1 MNMVSIGL
9 SFQSFPHAAH
19 SSLTPQEIAASDL
32 RTNVMYGQ
40 IITTTALLTSLL
52 LLAVFSSMVHPH
64 APRHMAPILI
74 ALASLACHI
83 VGVPLAG
90 GAAMNP
96 ARAVGGAV
104 WTGVWVNHWV
114 YWMGPMLASLIVGV
128 LYTVLVIVPEEQRER
143 EEEERLA
150 AAKLG
155 SQGRNDAERD
165 DDEDGVATGCVCV

>member
-1 MNMVSIGL
+1 
-9 SFQSFPHAAH
+9 
-19 SSLTPQEIAASDL
+19 
-32 RTNVMYGQ
+32 MYGQ

-52 LLAVFSSMVHPH
+52 LLAVFASMVHPN

-74 ALASLACHI
+74 TLASLACHI

-114 YWMGPMLASLIVGV
+114 YWTGPLLASVIVGV
-128 LYTVLVIVPEEQRER
+128 LYTVLVIVPEEQKKR
-143 EEEERLA
+143 EEEDRLA
-150 AAKLG
+150 AEKLG
-155 SQGRNDAERD
+155 PQARNDVAQD
-165 DDEDGVATGCVCV
+165 DDMDGVSTCCGCV